1 MLNATRLYM
10 PRKTKYNADDVV
22 LAAFELVREK
32 GLAGLSAP
40 AVAQKMGCSTMPIY
54 SHFKNM
60 QALEDEVVKK
70 AWKVSMA
77 YKARTY
83 TGDVWI
89 DQGIGYVHF
98 SKEESN
104 LFKCLLE
111 SHNPELKYE
120 MHLANWHFLEEQ
132 LDGYEAFNDL
142 DEMQRE
148 RVRYARAM
156 LTHGI
161 ATAERVAANRVL
173 LEDDELLILFLT
185 NVSKAL
191 LTGFKDLPPVAPK
204 DRRKFEERKKKIN
217 NF

>member
-1 MLNATRLYM
+1 M
-10 PRKTKYNADDVV
+10 PRKAQFTVEDVV
-22 LAAFELVREK
+22 SAAFELVREK

-40 AVAQKMGCSTMPIY
+40 AVAEKMGCSTMPIY

-60 QALEDEVVKK
+60 QALEDEIVKK
-70 AWKVSMA
+70 AWKLSMA

-89 DQGIGYVHF
+89 DQGIGYVLF

-111 SHNPELKYE
+111 SHNPKLKYE
-120 MHLANWHFLEEQ
+120 MHLANWQFLEEQ
-132 LDGYEAFNDL
+132 LEGYDAFSDL
-142 DEMQRE
+142 DEIQQE

-161 ATAERVAANRVL
+161 ATAARVAANRIL
-173 LEDDELLILFLT
+173 LEDDELLTLFLI
-185 NVSKAL
+185 NVSEAL
-191 LTGFKDLPPVAPK
+191 LTGFKNLPPISPK
-204 DRRKFEERKKKIN
+204 DKRKFEERKKMIN

>member
-1 MLNATRLYM
+1 M
-10 PRKTKYNADDVV
+10 PRKTKYSAEDVV

-32 GLAGLSAP
+32 GLARFSAP

-70 AWKVSMA
+70 IWKLSWE

-83 TGDVWI
+83 SGDVWI
-89 DQGIGYVHF
+89 DQGIGYVRF
-98 SKEESN
+98 AKDEQN
-104 LFKCLLE
+104 LFKCILDA
-111 SHNPELKYE
+111 HNLELKYQ
-120 MHLANWHFLEEQ
+120 MHLVNWRIQAEQ
-132 LDGYEAFNDL
+132 LEGYEAFKDL
-142 DEMQRE
+142 DEERQE

-161 ATAERVAANRVL
+161 ATAAKVAANRTL
-173 LEDDELLILFLT
+173 LEDDELLTKFLT

-191 LTGFKDLPPVAPK
+191 LAGFREMPPLAPK
-204 DRRKFEERKKKIN
+204 EKRMLKERKKNISN
-217 NF
+217 